1 MPVVLLWGLPVLLVI
16 GGVAYVFVKQP
27 RNGGLGLTR
36 SEPFVFE
43 ERHGRPKA
51 LRFFGLLF
59 GIVTIAVTTV
69 AATLT
74 VTAADQVQIAS
85 EFSSPKRAQ

>member
-1 MPVVLLWGLPVLLVI
+1 MVD
-16 GGVAYVFVKQP
+16 Q
-27 RNGGLGLTR
+27 
-36 SEPFVFE
+36 
-43 ERHGRPKA
+43 KA
-51 LRFFGLLF
+51 LRFIGLLF

-85 EFSSPKRAQ
+85 EFSSLKRAQ